1 MGSSS
6 SEKPLT
12 PRSADPVVLFGISQS
27 FDGLSPT
34 RGQITHIFLTRAPL
48 VLLLVRLA
56 CIRHAASV
64 CSEPESNS
72 PVKKLLSLN
81 VKSFYKTLKKLIT
94 PIIPKDDWTL
104 IQNLLAI

>member
-12 PRSADPVVLFGISQS
+12 SRSADLVVLSGISQS
-27 FDGLSPT
+27 FDWLSQT
-34 RGQITHIFLTRAPL
+34 RGQITHVFLTRAPL

-72 PVKKLLSLN
+72 PVKITVKFNNCLLYD
-81 VKSFYKTLKKLIT
+81 FLKKNHFYIEIET
-94 PIIPKDDWTL
+94 SRI
-104 IQNLLAI
+104 N